1 MKKVVLQNSFLEE
14 VASLLREGQSV
25 RIRIDGMSMHP
36 FINGGSDEV
45 ELVPY
50 DKETRPLAC
59 WQCVFYRWKGQY
71 MVHRY
76 IGRKDGKYAMMG
88 DGNLAQIETV
98 EENEIYGILKAIY
111 RPDGSVQD
119 CTDKRWLRRGKY
131 WYKLRIFRR
140 FLLPLYRRF
149 WVKGK

>member
-14 VASLLREGQSV
+14 VASLLREGQTV

-36 FINGGSDEV
+36 FINGGIDEV
-45 ELVPY
+45 ELLPY
-50 DKETRPLAC
+50 DKENCPLEC
-59 WQCVFYRWKGQY
+59 WQCAFFRWKGHY
-71 MVHRY
+71 MVHRF
-76 IGRKDGKYAMMG
+76 IGKEGNKYCMMG

-98 EENEIYGILKAIY
+98 EENELFGVLKTIY
-111 RPDGSVQD
+111 RPDGSIQD
-119 CTDKRWLRRGKY
+119 CSDKRWLRKGKY
-131 WYKLRIFRR
+131 WYKLRFFRR